1 MNNAWRSLS
10 AALLLVPAAG
20 CASKSEPSPPPP
32 ACRPV
37 MLPAWV
43 LHLNNEPS
51 LIRHLDQ
58 IIEPYEP
65 ASNDS
70 SKH

>member
-1 MNNAWRSLS
+1 MLKTKRLSLS
-10 AALLLVPAAG
+10 VVLMLAVVAASG
-20 CASKSEPSPPPP
+20 CASKP
-32 ACRPV
+32 APQCAPV
-37 MLPAWV
+37 KMPAWV
-43 LHLNNEPS
+43 LELSKQPS